1 MTTKAVHSQTTDNSA
16 AVVGSRS
23 LRVRRVITTRAGGFS
38 TGRYHGLN
46 LSLDVGDNPVTVAHN
61 RERLAEKLHLPLERF
76 VYMEQLQSPHVSVI
90 EATADTR
97 FTAPI
102 PATDAVV
109 TTAPELALVVLTAD
123 AVPVLLGDDEA
134 GVIAALHGSP
144 FGIRAGLIA
153 NTVDDMQQLGADPH
167 RMHALLGPSATG
179 RNMRV
184 SEAVAADME
193 NRVPHTRS
201 KTPQGQPSVDL
212 RRGIAYQLVQAGLA
226 GVTIDPRC
234 TIEDPAFFSTYR
246 EGKTGCQA
254 GVIWRS
260 ND

>member
-134 GVIAALHGSP
+134 GVIAALHVP
-144 FGIRAGLIA
+144 FSVFVLDLLPIQWMPCNSWMPIRIA
-153 NTVDDMQQLGADPH
+153 CMLFLAP
-167 RMHALLGPSATG
+167 L
-179 RNMRV
+179 
-184 SEAVAADME
+184 
-193 NRVPHTRS
+193 
-201 KTPQGQPSVDL
+201 
-212 RRGIAYQLVQAGLA
+212 QLVE
-226 GVTIDPRC
+226 TC
-234 TIEDPAFFSTYR
+234 EYR
-246 EGKTGCQA
+246 KL
-254 GVIWRS
+254 
-260 ND
+260 